1 MFDQIDNI
9 NPYYASVPI
18 HSVNKIFSKKVPRH
32 TVPKND
38 LYIFLPYLGKLSLSA
53 RSTLEKTIRD
63 ILPCVNLKVVF
74 RIKNR
79 LSSKFTF
86 KDKISKEM
94 RSLLCYKFQC
104 SSCNATYYGKTKR
117 HFKVRVS
124 EHMGVS
130 ARTGKNIK
138 STKNSAVRDHMLV
151 CNNIVSFEDFSVL
164 VNGTSDFRIKLQES
178 LLIHRGGLQ
187 LNKTSDSAL
196 LMLFS

>member
-1 MFDQIDNI
+1 MFDEIDNI

-53 RSTLEKTIRD
+53 RSTLEKTIHD

-79 LSSKFTF
+79 LSSKFFF

-104 SSCNATYYGKTKR
+104 SSCNATYYVKPNVTLRFVSLKIWESL
-117 HFKVRVS
+117 HVRVK
-124 EHMGVS
+124 
-130 ARTGKNIK
+130 T
-138 STKNSAVRDHMLV
+138 
-151 CNNIVSFEDFSVL
+151 
-164 VNGTSDFRIKLQES
+164 TSLPKI
-178 LLIHRGGLQ
+178 LLCVII
-187 LNKTSDSAL
+187 
-196 LMLFS
+196 F

>member
-1 MFDQIDNI
+1 M
-9 NPYYASVPI
+9 
-18 HSVNKIFSKKVPRH
+18 
-32 TVPKND
+32 
-38 LYIFLPYLGKLSLSA
+38 
-53 RSTLEKTIRD
+53 
-63 ILPCVNLKVVF
+63 
-74 RIKNR
+74 
-79 LSSKFTF
+79 SSKFTF

-164 VNGTSDFRIKLQES
+164 ANGTNDFRIKLQES
-178 LLIHRGGLQ
+178 LLIHRDEPQ
-187 LNKTSDSAL
+187 LNKTFKSAP

>member
-1 MFDQIDNI
+1 M
-9 NPYYASVPI
+9 
-18 HSVNKIFSKKVPRH
+18 
-32 TVPKND
+32 
-38 LYIFLPYLGKLSLSA
+38 SLSA
-53 RSTLEKTIRD
+53 RSNLEKTIGD

-74 RIKNR
+74 KIKNT

-104 SSCNATYYGKTKR
+104 NSCNATYYGKTQR

-130 ARTGKNIK
+130 ACKGKNLK
-138 STKNSAVRDHMLV
+138 STKDSAVRDHMLI
-151 CNNIVSFEDFSVL
+151 CNNISSFEDFSVL
-164 VNGTSDFRIKLQES
+164 ANGTNDFRIKLQES
-178 LLIHRGGLQ
+178 LLIHRLGLQ
-187 LNKTSDSAL
+187 LIKTSEAAP